1 MPRFKYTALA
11 ANGATVT
18 GTTQAASATLVTI
31 ALADRDLRPV
41 KVLEKKSIWQFE
53 ITRKKVPARDLM
65 HFSRQLAVFT
75 KAAVPI
81 IEGLQTITEETTN
94 KLFKKGLL
102 DIIEALEGGS
112 TFTEAAARHPEIFPD
127 VYLGM
132 LQSAEMTG
140 RLDTVLEQLA
150 LYLERDLEARRMVTS
165 ALVYP
170 ALVLLMSFVTIGVLA
185 VYVMPKFKTFFH
197 TLNAKLPLATR
208 MLLDFTSWLGSAWP
222 YILVALLIIASALIL
237 IDRTEWG
244 RARRD
249 AFLIRAP
256 VVGDLARHAI
266 IERFCRVL
274 SAMVQAGVPLPDAL
288 AVTAQAANNVPY
300 RNGILAAREEMLR
313 GAGFSEPL
321 GRTKLFPS
329 AITQMFRVGED
340 TGSLDEQMNTAAT
353 YYARE
358 LDFRIKR
365 FTSLFEPAV
374 IVFVGIVVGFVAI
387 ALVSAMYGI
396 FRQVHP

>member
-1 MPRFKYTALA
+1 MPKFKYTALA

-102 DIIEALEGGS
+102 DIIDALEGGS

-140 RLDTVLEQLA
+140 RLDTVLDQLA

-170 ALVLLMSFVTIGVLA
+170 SLVMLMAFITVGVLA
-185 VYVMPKFKTFFH
+185 IYVMPKFKTFFK

-208 MLLDFTSWLGSAWP
+208 MLLDFTSWLGTAWP
-222 YILVALLIIASALIL
+222 YILAAVVIIAAGVIVV
-237 IDRTEWG
+237 DRTEWG

-249 AFLIRAP
+249 NVLIVGP

-274 SAMVQAGVPLPDAL
+274 SAMVHAGVPLPDAL

-321 GRTKLFPS
+321 AKTRLFPS

-358 LDFRIKR
+358 LDYRIKR

-374 IVFVGIVVGFVAI
+374 IVFVGLIVGFVAI